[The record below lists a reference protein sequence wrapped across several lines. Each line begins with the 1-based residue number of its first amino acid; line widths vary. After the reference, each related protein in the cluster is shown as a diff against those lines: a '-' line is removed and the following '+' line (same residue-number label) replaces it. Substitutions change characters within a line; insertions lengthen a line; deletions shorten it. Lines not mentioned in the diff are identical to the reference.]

1 LLCKEQTFRIVLYV
15 NIYQFINHVSIKK
28 KMNRELKAVVRAASF
43 LRTRWVIFR
52 MKYLSLIVRVCSFL
66 YLAGLAVT
74 VQAEP
79 RTKYVVPNQSPDA
92 TALAPL
98 IGADADPVVVS
109 VALAHELNGPGGRY
123 CSPEVDIYNA
133 SGSILKVLVL
143 KIDFFQK
150 TAGGQRT
157 FVGST
162 VTVAHNFPQRTTRRE
177 TFYVLDTANCNALSG
192 VAVVQL
198 CETSKGGDCTASIA
212 FSEAGR
218 VPLRPAP
225 STEGDRLLFTA
236 PRQAPSASLPT
247 AR

>member
-1 LLCKEQTFRIVLYV
+1 
-15 NIYQFINHVSIKK
+15 
-28 KMNRELKAVVRAASF
+28 
-43 LRTRWVIFR
+43 
-52 MKYLSLIVRVCSFL
+52 MKYLSLIVRVCSCL

-74 VQAEP
+74 AQAEP
-79 RTKYVVPNQSPDA
+79 RTKYVVPNQSPDV

-98 IGADADPVVVS
+98 IGADAVVVS

-150 TAGGQRT
+150 TAGDKRI

-198 CETSKGGDCTASIA
+198 CETSIGGDCTASIA

-218 VPLRPAP
+218 VPLRPVP
-225 STEGDRLLFTA
+225 SSAGDRLLFNA
-236 PRQAPSASLPT
+236 PRQAVSPTAPVPT